1 MKIQKKEVEEVGLL
15 ARIELTEDEKELFG
29 QQLSNILSYIEKL
42 KELDTSQVE
51 PTTHVLPL
59 HNVFRED
66 KVLPS
71 LSPEQALANAPEA
84 MDGFYRVPKIIEN

>member
-1 MKIQKKEVEEVGLL
+1 MKIQKKEVEAVGLL
-15 ARIELTEDEKELFG
+15 ARIELSEDEKELFG
-29 QQLSNILSYIEKL
+29 QQLSSILSYIEKL

>member
-1 MKIQKKEVEEVGLL
+1 MKIQKKEVEAVGLL
-15 ARIELTEDEKELFG
+15 ARIELSEDEKELFG
-29 QQLSNILSYIEKL
+29 QQLSSILSYIEQL

-51 PTTHVLPL
+51 PTTHVLSL

-71 LSPEQALANAPEA
+71 LSPEQALANAPEVK
-84 MDGFYRVPKIIEN
+84 DGFYRVPKIIEK

>member
-1 MKIQKKEVEEVGLL
+1 MKIQKKEVEAVGLL
-15 ARIELTEDEKELFG
+15 ARIELSEDEKELFG
-29 QQLSNILSYIEKL
+29 QQLSSILNYIEKL

-51 PTTHVLPL
+51 PTTHVLLL

-71 LSPEQALANAPEA
+71 LSPEQALANAPES

>member
-1 MKIQKKEVEEVGLL
+1 MKIQKKEVEAVGLL
-15 ARIELTEDEKELFG
+15 ARIELSEDEKELFG
-29 QQLSNILSYIEKL
+29 QQLSSILSYIEKL

-66 KVLPS
+66 RVLPS
-71 LSPEQALANAPEA
+71 LSPEQALANAPERV
-84 MDGFYRVPKIIEN
+84 DGFYRVPKIIEN